1 MAEKMTLT
9 AYLAQRGVKAKA
21 LTRAEATLLG
31 IAYPLQRGWARK
43 HGAMVIEEGMLPRL
57 VAHAEAAR
65 QVAEEKA
72 REKRS
77 RSHTAPPPGVQ
88 LELVSAPARIPT
100 SPVPGFVPRLARR
113 YRKSKSVPWA

>member
-1 MAEKMTLT
+1 MPTLA

-21 LTRAEATLLG
+21 LTRGEATLLG

-43 HGAMVIEEGMLPRL
+43 HGATMIEEEMLPQL
-57 VAHAEAAR
+57 VAYAEAAR

-72 REKRS
+72 QTS
-77 RSHTAPPPGVQ
+77 RAKARIPATAGVQ
-88 LELVSAPARIPT
+88 LQLVGAPVRIPT

-113 YRKSKSVPWA
+113 YRKSKSAPWT

>member
-21 LTRAEATLLG
+21 LTRGEATLLG

-43 HGAMVIEEGMLPRL
+43 HGAMIIEEEMLPQL

-72 REKRS
+72 RAKKAKS
-77 RSHTAPPPGVQ
+77 RTPVLAGVQ
-88 LELVSAPARIPT
+88 LPLVSAPVRIPV
-100 SPVPGFVPRLARR
+100 SLVPGFVPRLARR
-113 YRKSKSVPWA
+113 YRKGKSAPWA

>member
-21 LTRAEATLLG
+21 LTRGEATLLG
-31 IAYPLQRGWARK
+31 IAYPLQKGWARK
-43 HGAMVIEEGMLPRL
+43 HGAMMIEDGMRAKL

-65 QVAEEKA
+65 QAAEEKA
-72 REKRS
+72 SAS
-77 RSHTAPPPGVQ
+77 RAKSRIPAAAGVQ
-88 LELVSAPARIPT
+88 LQLVSAPARIPT

-113 YRKSKSVPWA
+113 YRKSKSAPWA